1 MPGGRPSKLTPAIL
15 AQARALALIGLTDAQ
30 MAIAW
35 DVGES
40 TINRWKKNDEFRE
53 SLKGGKTLADAEVG
67 QALFQK
73 AIGWDGQPPDTTA
86 CIFWLKNRQPRQF
99 REKQE
104 AIHSFDDD
112 FMEIVKAAQ
121 HKPSK

>member
-35 DVGES
+35 DVGEA

-53 SLKGGKTLADAEVG
+53 SLKGGKILADAEVG

-73 AIGWDGQPPDTTA
+73 AIGWDGGPPDTTA

>member
-35 DVGES
+35 DVGEA